1 MRQKASPVLKTSL
14 SISAQ
19 SQIGHADSGVESAAG
34 VASFWGRLFSIMS
47 PLIAASLLVDSL
59 NAPLYLA
66 GGGVFI
72 STIALL
78 LMPYRSLGAQSY

>member
-1 MRQKASPVLKTSL
+1 MRQKPSPLLKTSL
-14 SISAQ
+14 SILAP
-19 SQIGHADSGVESAAG
+19 SQNGNADCGVESAAG
-34 VASFWGRLFSIMS
+34 VASFWGRLFSIIA
-47 PLIAASLLVDSL
+47 PLIAASLLVNSL